1 MNREISVVGLLLVF
15 FWNVVVMYN
24 LTEPKY
30 SRAKTRTI
38 WSVSMAALLLL
49 SWILVYTIGVDLTAP
64 VLGVVSMFVTI
75 AVLFI
80 VSSDSM
86 PKKIF
91 LVITYFNFFF
101 LIIQGAFIIAGMFFS
116 PVTEPYQI
124 LSVII
129 RNLLHIILVPLYF
142 KFLHPKFRAVRVRRD
157 REWWVLSIVSAM
169 FTFVY
174 INQAMLVNRV
184 WKLPSDYLPILISIY
199 IQGAATCLVVFRTI
213 SYMDKTAEASL
224 MEQNTHFLT
233 EQIERLVQAEEDAR
247 RLRHDIRHHLT
258 NIYEYAKSG
267 DCEKLVH
274 YIEEYDNLMTDT
286 AVKSYCANRTVNNI
300 LSAYAGEAEKAGIEY
315 VCEANIAA
323 ELPIKDTDIVA
334 ILANLLENALNGCVS
349 SGKKSPRTEIYIR
362 EKNRKLVILCNNPC
376 PDSLIISEGLP
387 KNKSIGISSIL
398 SSCEKYGGKI
408 NYTVKNGICSVC
420 AVLDI

>member
-1 MNREISVVGLLLVF
+1 MNVEISVVGLLLVF

-30 SRAKTRTI
+30 SRAKTRAI
-38 WSVSMAALLLL
+38 WCGAMAALLLL
-49 SWILVYTIGVDLTAP
+49 SWVLVYTIGVDLTAP
-64 VLGVVSMFVTI
+64 VLAVVAMIVII

-80 VSSDSM
+80 TSSDNI

-101 LIIQGAFIIAGMFFS
+101 LIVQGSFIIAEMVFDHE
-116 PVTEPYQI
+116 TIPYQI

-129 RNLLHIILVPLYF
+129 RNLLYIILVPSYF
-142 KFLHPKFRAVRVRRD
+142 KFLHPKFRAVRVRRN
-157 REWWVLSIVSAM
+157 REWWFLNIITVL
-169 FTFVY
+169 FTFVF
-174 INQAMLVNRV
+174 ITQAMVVNKM
-184 WKLPSDYLPILISIY
+184 WKLPSDYLPVLISMA
-199 IQGAATCLVVFRTI
+199 IQGAATCIVVFRTI
-213 SYMDKTAEASL
+213 VYMDKTAEASL

-267 DCEKLVH
+267 DCETIVRYL
-274 YIEEYDNLMTDT
+274 EEYDKLLTDA

-315 VCEANIAA
+315 ICEVKTAA

-334 ILANLLENALNGCVS
+334 ILANLLENALNGCVK
-349 SGKKSPRTEIYIR
+349 SGKEKPSTEIFIR
-362 EKNRKLVILCNNPC
+362 EKNGKLVIVCNNHC
-376 PDSLIISEGLP
+376 PESLIIYDGLP
-387 KNKSIGISSIL
+387 KNKGIGISSII

-408 NYTVKNGICSVC
+408 NYTVKNGVCSVC

>member
-1 MNREISVVGLLLVF
+1 MNVEISVVGLLLVF

-30 SRAKTRTI
+30 SRAKTRAI
-38 WSVSMAALLLL
+38 WSGGMAALLLFA
-49 SWILVYTIGVDLTAP
+49 WVLVYTIGVDLTAP
-64 VLGVVSMFVTI
+64 VLAVVAMIVII

-80 VSSDSM
+80 TSSDNI

-101 LIIQGAFIIAGMFFS
+101 LVIQGSFIIAGMFFT
-116 PVTEPYQI
+116 TETIPYQI
-124 LSVII
+124 LSIII
-129 RNLLHIILVPLYF
+129 RNLLYLILVPLYF
-142 KFLHPKFRAVRVRRD
+142 KFMHPKFRAVRVCRN
-157 REWWVLSIVSAM
+157 REWWALNIITVL
-169 FTFVY
+169 FTFVF
-174 INQAMLVNRV
+174 ITQAMVVNKV
-184 WKLPSDYLPILISIY
+184 WRLPSDYLPVMISMY
-199 IQGAATCLVVFRTI
+199 IQGAATCIVVFRTI
-213 SYMDKTAEASL
+213 AYMDKTAEASL

-267 DCEKLVH
+267 DCETIVRYL
-274 YIEEYDNLMTDT
+274 EEYDKLLTDA

-315 VCEANIAA
+315 ICEVKTAA

-334 ILANLLENALNGCVS
+334 ILANLLENALNGCVK
-349 SGKKSPRTEIYIR
+349 SGKEKPSTEIFIR
-362 EKNRKLVILCNNPC
+362 EKNGKLVIVCNNPC
-376 PDSLIISEGLP
+376 PDSLIIYDGLP
-387 KNKSIGISSIL
+387 KNKDIGISSII

-408 NYTVKNGICSVC
+408 NYTVKDGICSVC

>member
-1 MNREISVVGLLLVF
+1 MNVDISVVGLLLVF
-15 FWNVVVMYN
+15 FWDVVVMYN
-24 LTEPKY
+24 FTEPKY
-30 SRAKTRTI
+30 SRAKTRAI
-38 WSVSMAALLLL
+38 WCVSMAALLLF
-49 SWILVYTIGVDLTAP
+49 SWVMVYTVGVDLTAP
-64 VLGVVSMFVTI
+64 ILAVVAMIVTI
-75 AVLFI
+75 AILFI
-80 VSSDSM
+80 VSSDSI

-101 LIIQGAFIIAGMFFS
+101 LIIQGSFIIAGMVFT
-116 PVTEPYQI
+116 PETIPCQI
-124 LSVII
+124 LSIII
-129 RNLLHIILVPLYF
+129 RNLLYIILTPLYF
-142 KFLHPKFRAVRVRRD
+142 KFLHPKFRAVRVCRN
-157 REWWVLSIVSAM
+157 REWWVLSIVSVL
-169 FTFVY
+169 FTFVF
-174 INQAMLVNRV
+174 ITQAMVVNRV
-184 WKLPSDYLPILISIY
+184 WSLPSDYLPVMVSMY

-233 EQIERLVQAEEDAR
+233 EQIERLVRAEEDAR

-267 DCEKLVH
+267 DCEKLVR
-274 YIEEYDNLMTDT
+274 YIEEYDKLMTDT

-300 LSAYAGEAEKAGIEY
+300 LSAYAGEAEKMGIEY

-376 PDSLIISEGLP
+376 PDSLIIYEGLP

>member
-15 FWNVVVMYN
+15 FWNIVVMYN
-24 LTEPKY
+24 FTEPKY

-49 SWILVYTIGVDLTAP
+49 SWVMVYTIGVDLTAP

-80 VSSDSM
+80 VSSDSL

-101 LIIQGAFIIAGMFFS
+101 LIIQGAFLIAGIFFD

-129 RNLLHIILVPLYF
+129 RNLLFFILVSLYF

-157 REWWVLSIVSAM
+157 REWWVLCIVSVL

-174 INQAMLVNRV
+174 MNQAMVVNRV

-213 SYMDKTAEASL
+213 AYMDKTAEASL

-233 EQIERLVQAEEDAR
+233 EQVERLVQAEEDAR

-258 NIYEYAKSG
+258 NIYEYAKTG
-267 DCEKLVH
+267 DCETIVRYL
-274 YIEEYDNLMTDT
+274 EEYDKVLTDA
-286 AVKSYCANRTVNNI
+286 AVKSYCANPTVNNI

-315 VCEANIAA
+315 ICEVKTAA

-334 ILANLLENALNGCVS
+334 ILANLLENALNGCVK
-349 SGKKSPRTEIYIR
+349 SGKEKPSTEIFIR
-362 EKNRKLVILCNNPC
+362 EKNGKLVIVCNNPC
-376 PDSLIISEGLP
+376 PESLIITDGLP
-387 KNKSIGISSIL
+387 KNKGIGISSIL
-398 SSCEKYGGKI
+398 SACEKYGGKI
-408 NYTVKNGICSVC
+408 NYTVKNGICSAC